1 MTTTSTHTTPTTPT
15 TPTIPSAD
23 NYRNEYMID
32 LETKINTEIGYRFW
46 KKYVN
51 AAFWSYISLPINLS
65 ITMMTALST
74 GQATTDN
81 LLPKSLYIN
90 ISLATLVI
98 SVLNTYFRPY
108 VQMNQNIEYMNK
120 WSVLGCQFEEIYY
133 SENRTLEH
141 INTRITRY
149 ENLLKSIN
157 DLKKAEILETQN
169 FLTDSIHLALRSCY
183 CCLKNKNSW
192 LALDKTLKAEDDD
205 EKKRQEEKRL
215 EDERQEEEPNDDE
228 NPDDEDPDDD
238 ASPNIDVGFI
248 GKFRAL
254 TNVGVYPLQN
264 TLIHVSPEME
274 QLYLEFSE
282 HIEQPQPKTKPQII
296 TPNTT
301 ETSTPDEMV

>member
-1 MTTTSTHTTPTTPT
+1 MTTTSTPATTTSTM
-15 TPTIPSAD
+15 PSTD
-23 NYRNEYMID
+23 SYRNEYMID

-51 AAFWSYISLPINLS
+51 AAVWSYISLPINLS

-133 SENRTLEH
+133 SENQTLDH
-141 INTRITRY
+141 INLRITRY
-149 ENLLKSIN
+149 ENLMKSIN

-205 EKKRQEEKRL
+205 EKKRLEK
-215 EDERQEEEPNDDE
+215 EQSDEEERSE
-228 NPDDEDPDDD
+228 EAPDDD
-238 ASPNIDVGFI
+238 DPSTDIDVGFI

-254 TNVGVYPLQN
+254 TNVGTQPLQHA
-264 TLIHVSPEME
+264 LISVSPEME

-282 HIEQPQPKTKPQII
+282 HIEQPTTKPNPLTTTTSII
-296 TPNTT
+296 PIT
-301 ETSTPDEMV
+301 ETSSSDEMV